1 MNEVEYLQQKIKKSL
16 KEIRWTQRKF
26 AEELYNYNY
35 IDENEINKE
44 TEKIKKHLQ
53 RKTTN
58 IEILKNY
65 LLFLSKEEEIYET
78 YLFDDEFDLDFN
90 KRLKEISQNMYEKI
104 AEKNVI

>member
-16 KEIRWTQRKF
+16 KKIGWTQRKF
-26 AEELYNYNY
+26 AEEFYNC

-58 IEILKNY
+58 IEILKKY
-65 LLFLSKEEEIYET
+65 LLFLSKEEEICET
-78 YLFDDEFDLDFN
+78 YLFDDEFDLNFN